1 MRRKI
6 TRVLAIV
13 LAMATL
19 LATGAM
25 AAEPAPD
32 VRVNGTLV
40 TFPDAKPFIDENSRT
55 MIPVR
60 FATEQLGATVSWNGT
75 TQTATIAKNGIAVD
89 VTIGSPDLK
98 VTKAG
103 KTETV
108 KMDTAAVLKDSR
120 TYVPIRYVAEALGA
134 YVDYSGYYNTVGIYN
149 DVLTAKQIEKL
160 QDYEYTTTSPG
171 AYEQAKVQYSEAT
184 LELLYGEARE
194 SYTTFANA
202 REDLYRANKTAG
214 KSVDQYYAGVVASAI
229 DSVAYSSENLT
240 IEFLTDSSCIYQADA
255 PTDGDVAVRGILKVT
270 RKADMIKDFSD
281 EDKTA
286 LNTFLSALN
295 GMLAGT
301 VDVYLPLNETVCWDV
316 DAHMVKAA
324 GGTPYL
330 RQMIRLCEAYDE

>member
-60 FATEQLGATVSWNGT
+60 FATEQLGATVSWNGA
-75 TQTATIAKNGIAVD
+75 TQTATIAKNGITVD

-98 VTKAG
+98 VTKTG
-103 KTETV
+103 KAETV
-108 KMDTAAVLKDSR
+108 KMDTAAVLKDGR

-184 LELLYGEARE
+184 LELLYGEARG
-194 SYTTFANA
+194 SYGTFANA
-202 REDLYRANKTAG
+202 REDLYRANKSAG
-214 KSVDQYYAGVVASAI
+214 KTVDQYYAGVVAGAI
-229 DSVAYSSENLT
+229 DSVAYSSKNLT

-255 PTDGDVAVRGILKVT
+255 PTDADVAVRGILKVT
-270 RKADMIKDFSD
+270 RKADMIKDFTA
-281 EDKTA
+281 EDNAACDKMM
-286 LNTFLSALN
+286 SAMI
-295 GMLAGT
+295 GMLAGSVT
-301 VDVYLPLNETVCWDV
+301 IELPLNETVCWDV

-324 GGTPYL
+324 DGTAYL
-330 RQMIRLCEAYDE
+330 RQMILLCDAYTE

>member
-1 MRRKI
+1 MKRKI

-60 FATEQLGATVSWNGT
+60 FATEQLGATVSWNGA
-75 TQTATIAKNGIAVD
+75 TQTATIAKNGITVD

-108 KMDTAAVLKDSR
+108 KMDTAAVLKDGR

-160 QDYEYTTTSPG
+160 QDYDYTTTVPG
-171 AYEQAKVQYSEAT
+171 AYEQAKAQYSEAT
-184 LELLYGEARE
+184 LKLLYGEARE
-194 SYTTFANA
+194 SYGTFANA

-324 GGTPYL
+324 GGTAYL